1 MQSAIMLAR
10 TRRPRI
16 QARVLLASLLVIFPM
31 LALLIFEQGRVI
43 SSQRMLIQQLAHDS
57 LELGQMKM
65 RQSEQQNKNSA
76 AKQTQEAER
85 NAAQPEQPRAE
96 AKPPRKERKQ
106 NDARRSVPQNQP
118 RGWQI
123 DTSGRWAI

>member
-1 MQSAIMLAR
+1 MQSAIMHAG

-16 QARVLLASLLVIFPM
+16 QARVLLASLLLIFPM

-43 SSQRMLIQQLAHDS
+43 SSQRILIQQLAHDS
-57 LELGQMKM
+57 MELGHMKM
-65 RQSEQQNKNSA
+65 RQSEQQNKSTG
-76 AKQTQEAER
+76 AKPAQEAEQ
-85 NAAQPEQPRAE
+85 NAVPQEQPRAN
-96 AKPPRKERKQ
+96 AKPPRKGQKQ
-106 NDARRSVPQNQP
+106 DGVRRPVPPSQP